1 MNNLEVFKNE
11 ELFNGEIRSLIIEEK
26 PYFVAS
32 DVAKALGY
40 KKPNNAINSYCRS
53 TLKWG
58 IGVET
63 GNKADGTPA
72 IQNIEM
78 NIIPEGDIYRL
89 IMKSKLPKAQE
100 FESWVCDEVLP
111 TIRKTG
117 GFVQEEKEEQFINN
131 MFPAL
136 DEETKKV
143 LLRDLIKKNK
153 ELKTKADYHDKVLN
167 PTEEGAKFSKLITVT
182 DVAKDLGLTARGL
195 NKLMKENKILFKKS
209 NVWKPYKEYENI
221 IPELMDYH
229 ITEYGQSLK
238 FTEKG
243 RKWVIENLEQ
253 WKENLE
259 I

>member
-11 ELFNGEIRSLIIEEK
+11 EFGNVEVILFKEVELFRAKDVGDCLDINGSTLSEHLKNLDEDEVITLRN
-26 PYFVAS
+26 S
-32 DVAKALGY
+32 DFGNTEHRKL
-40 KKPNNAINSYCRS
+40 NNAGEKFITESGIYYLVGRS
-53 TLKWG
+53 RKPRAKEFSKWVRK
-58 IGVET
+58 I
-63 GNKADGTPA
+63 
-72 IQNIEM
+72 
-78 NIIPEGDIYRL
+78 
-89 IMKSKLPKAQE
+89 
-100 FESWVCDEVLP
+100 VLP